1 MKPQTSFVGT
11 VQGNL
16 HGDRIKM
23 GIGEGAEDIIIA
35 MVTDL
40 YMDPELAIVREY
52 CTNAR
57 DSHIEAGNDAPIEV
71 STPSELSPYFIVKD
85 FGVGLSVNDLKT
97 VYSQYGASSKRESDD
112 YNGLLGVGSKSAL
125 AYTEQFTVSA
135 VKNGVKAQVV
145 VTRDED
151 MRPVMEIVDTRG
163 TDEPNGVEIRIP
175 AKYGSRIHEKAAE
188 FLGFWNPKTVLLNGQ
203 TPDTIFD
210 QDYKKITETIYSFPN
225 LRDDYVVMGNV
236 AYALKNNI
244 LSQAYSA
251 NSWSIGTVAFVEM
264 GDVAFPPNRES
275 VAYTPHT
282 NATLARLV
290 KEIEEAI
297 SEQILADISGSA
309 SHADAFKAWRKWY
322 NIVGSSNM
330 PQSIFY
336 KGDQFIQ
343 RINNV
348 RHTLYM
354 PRGGRYTS
362 NGRTGRAET
371 NTSVYLESLIDDKN
385 HIVTGFTKADLTST
399 DKAKIKVYLE
409 ENGLSK
415 DTTIYLFD
423 KIPGAPWTNEV
434 ESIKWEEIKSIKL
447 NKNKDKT
454 RGLIGS
460 IPILVFKDAYWTDL
474 EELDADEDIYYL
486 SPSKDERWS
495 EDDVAIRMFQEL
507 HPNAQIIKLGKN
519 RWGKLLREYP
529 EALHIDGEMGRMILR
544 AESLLTAEDKVIM
557 TTHTDDMDAVAKYS
571 KFTIDDPDLD
581 ALRDVA
587 ALDTTRV
594 DLYNRVYSKF
604 GMYGKR
610 KFQPTGKSIM
620 VERYPLISQRYSFRD
635 CPEEHDVIYMNAV
648 YAAKY
653 KENK

>member
-11 VQGNL
+11 VQGNM

-175 AKYGSRIHEKAAE
+175 AKYGSRIHEKATD

-236 AYALKNNI
+236 AYELKNNI

-297 SEQILADISGSA
+297 YEQILADISGSA

-362 NGRTGRAET
+362 NGRAGRAET

-385 HIVTGFTKADLTST
+385 HIVTGFTKADLTTT

-447 NKNKDKT
+447 NKDKDKT

-460 IPILVFKDAYWTDL
+460 IPILVFKDTYWTDL

-604 GMYGKR
+604 GVYDRR

-620 VERYPLISQRYSFRD
+620 VERYPLISQRYSFRE
-635 CPEEHDVIYMNAV
+635 CPEEHDVIYINAV

-653 KENK
+653 KESK

>member
-1 MKPQTSFVGT
+1 
-11 VQGNL
+11 
-16 HGDRIKM
+16 M

-175 AKYGSRIHEKAAE
+175 AKYGSRIHEKATD

-236 AYALKNNI
+236 AYELKNNI

-297 SEQILADISGSA
+297 YEQILADISGSA

-362 NGRTGRAET
+362 NGRAGRAET

-385 HIVTGFTKADLTST
+385 HIVTGFTKADLTAT

-447 NKNKDKT
+447 NKDKDKT

-460 IPILVFKDAYWTDL
+460 IPILVFKDTYWTDL

-604 GMYGKR
+604 GVYDRR

-620 VERYPLISQRYSFRD
+620 VERYPLISQRYSFRE
-635 CPEEHDVIYMNAV
+635 CPEEHDVIYINAV

-653 KENK
+653 KESK

>member
-11 VQGNL
+11 VQGNM

-175 AKYGSRIHEKAAE
+175 AKYGSRIHEKATD

-236 AYALKNNI
+236 AYELKNNI

-297 SEQILADISGSA
+297 YEQILADISGSA

-362 NGRTGRAET
+362 NGRAGRAET

-385 HIVTGFTKADLTST
+385 HIVTGFTKADLTTT

-447 NKNKDKT
+447 NKDKDKT

-460 IPILVFKDAYWTDL
+460 IPILVFKDTYWTDL

-604 GMYGKR
+604 GMYDKR

-620 VERYPLISQRYSFRD
+620 VERYPLISQRYSFRE
-635 CPEEHDVIYMNAV
+635 CPEEHDVIYINAV

-653 KENK
+653 KESK